1 VWTYVTWILAL
12 ITLVWGAWA
21 AFRPGGWLKPGKS
34 DAGANRPHDVRVEEI
49 ATAEDESPP
58 VRMTGLHPVDPSAGQ
73 AGPPGRTGTEA
84 PVTGDRSR
92 DAVPAVPN
100 LGLWNDGYAQNVRDR
115 WRDLQLRFIDDPHLV
130 ADEAERVV
138 EETVAALT
146 SYLNKFKEEL
156 GTWRSNPSDTEEL
169 RAAVYRYR
177 DFLNRL
183 VGS

>member
-1 VWTYVTWILAL
+1 VWTYVTWAVAL
-12 ITLVWGAWA
+12 IMLVWGAWS
-21 AFRPGGWLKPGKS
+21 AFRPGGWFRAGKS
-34 DAGANRPHDVRVEEI
+34 EAGADRPDDVFVEEI
-49 ATAEDESPP
+49 PTAEDESLPAQ
-58 VRMTGLHPVDPSAGQ
+58 VTRLHQIDPLAGQ
-73 AGPPGRTGTEA
+73 AGPPGRTGSEA
-84 PVTGDRSR
+84 PVTGERSGG
-92 DAVPAVPN
+92 AVPAVPN

-138 EETVAALT
+138 EETVTVLT

-156 GTWRSNPSDTEEL
+156 GTWRSNPGDTEEL